1 MTDNKETVDKKIL
14 KNTKEYEKQKV
25 LLEKIEDEDNKKL
38 LNEEKLRKLKEN
50 CLIQDE
56 ELVDLLDLS

>member
-25 LLEKIEDEDNKKL
+25 LLEKIEDEYNKKL
-38 LNEEKLRKLKEN
+38 LNE
-50 CLIQDE
+50 
-56 ELVDLLDLS
+56 